1 MKPYIVIFSSS
12 GSLPVA
18 EGIHANLTAEFTIH
32 LWKGDFFGDNR
43 TTPLW
48 TFFKKLFHYD
58 YAIIVLSNDNMV
70 SYVTADG
77 TRIYGPKDNVIFEL
91 GATMAK
97 LGPQKTIILLPDE
110 PRVKLPSYF
119 DDVNPLVF
127 TYHNQETYTEQEK
140 QDATAAAAKGI
151 KDVLDSLT
159 FDSFHSELPAQGLA
173 HAYLNN
179 FLLSLWK
186 VKQPQEL
193 QINGKTLRW
202 SPGNGI
208 TVTIIM
214 PAEIMGRQD
223 ADAFLTSQQGCYKTS
238 FIADDGRHIG
248 IYVLP
253 RENEQAPLHILDI
266 PTTLLTAQNIIG
278 SIERFWREK
287 DNEKVL
293 ETDNDFIA
301 SLKYKEIV
309 NFRRTLDHEL
319 DRKDEKTYIISSDEV
334 TEHIEKLNAGTL

>member
-18 EGIHANLTAEFTIH
+18 EGVHTNLTDDFTIH
-32 LWKGDFFGDNR
+32 LWKGDFFGDNH

-70 SYVTADG
+70 SYVTEDG
-77 TRIYGPKDNVIFEL
+77 TQIYGPKDNVIFEL

-97 LGPQKTIILLPDE
+97 LGPQKTIILLPDD
-110 PRVKLPSYF
+110 PKVKLPSYF
-119 DDVNPLVF
+119 DDVKPLVF
-127 TYHNQETYTEQEK
+127 TYHNQLTYTEQEK
-140 QDATAAAAKGI
+140 LDATAAAAKGI

-193 QINGKTLRW
+193 LINGKSLLWR
-202 SPGNGI
+202 PENGI
-208 TVTIIM
+208 TVTVIM

-223 ADAFLTSQQGCYKTS
+223 ADAFLTAQQGCYKTS
-238 FIADDGRHIG
+238 FVADDGRHIG

-253 RENEQAPLHILDI
+253 RENELAPLHILDI

-278 SIERFWREK
+278 LIERFWREK

-301 SLKYKEIV
+301 SLKSKEIV

-319 DRKDEKTYIISSDEV
+319 DKKDEKTYIISSDEV
-334 TEHIEKLNAGTL
+334 TAHIEKLNTGTL

>member
-1 MKPYIVIFSSS
+1 MKPYVVIFSSS

-18 EGIHANLTAEFTIH
+18 EGIHAHLENDFIIH
-32 LWKGDFFGDNR
+32 LWKGDFFGDNH

-70 SYVTADG
+70 SYVTKDG
-77 TRIYGPKDNVIFEL
+77 AKINGPKDNVIFEL

-110 PRVKLPSYF
+110 PQVKLPTYF
-119 DDVNPLVF
+119 DDVKPLVF
-127 TYHNQETYTEQEK
+127 TYHNQETYTDQERM
-140 QDATAAAAKGI
+140 DATASAAEGI
-151 KDVLDSLT
+151 RNILNNVT

-193 QINGKTLRW
+193 QINGKTLLWR
-202 SPGNGI
+202 PENGI
-208 TVTIIM
+208 TVTVIM
-214 PAEIMGRQD
+214 PDKIMGRQD
-223 ADAFLTSQQGCYKTS
+223 ADAFLTSQPGCYKTS
-238 FIADDGRHIG
+238 FAADDGRNIG

-253 RENEQAPLHILDI
+253 RADEQAPLHILDI

-278 SIERFWREK
+278 LIERFWREK

-293 ETDNDFIA
+293 ETDNDFID
-301 SLKYKEIV
+301 SLRSKEIV

-319 DRKDEKTYIISSDEV
+319 ALKAEKTYIISADEV
-334 TEHIEKLNAGTL
+334 PAHVDKLSAGIL

>member
-1 MKPYIVIFSSS
+1 MKPYIIIFSSS

-18 EGIHANLTAEFTIH
+18 EGIHAHLAGDFIIH
-32 LWKGDFFGDNR
+32 LWRGDFFGDNH

-48 TFFKKLFHYD
+48 TFFKKLFNYD

-70 SYVTADG
+70 SYVTREG
-77 TRIYGPKDNVIFEL
+77 TRINGPKDNVIFEL

-110 PRVKLPSYF
+110 PQVKLPTYF
-119 DDVNPLVF
+119 DDVKPLVF
-127 TYHNQETYTEQEK
+127 TYHNQETYTDQERM
-140 QDATAAAAKGI
+140 DATASAAEGI
-151 KDVLDSLT
+151 REILNNVT

-193 QINGKTLRW
+193 QINGKTLLWR
-202 SPGNGI
+202 PENGI
-208 TVTIIM
+208 TVTVVM
-214 PAEIMGRQD
+214 PHEIMGRQD

-238 FIADDGRHIG
+238 FIADDGRNIG

-253 RENEQAPLHILDI
+253 RADEQAPLHILDI
-266 PTTLLTAQNIIG
+266 PTTLLTAQNVIG
-278 SIERFWREK
+278 LIERFWREK

-301 SLKYKEIV
+301 SLRSKEIV

-319 DRKDEKTYIISSDEV
+319 GRKEEKTYIINADEV
-334 TEHIEKLNAGTL
+334 PAHIEKLSAGIR